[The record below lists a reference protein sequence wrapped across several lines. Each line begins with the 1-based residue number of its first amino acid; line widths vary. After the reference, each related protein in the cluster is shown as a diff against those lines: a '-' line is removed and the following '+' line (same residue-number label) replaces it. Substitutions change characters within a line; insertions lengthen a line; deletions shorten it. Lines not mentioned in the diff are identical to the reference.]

1 MTTIQI
7 SMSGVSIHRMRTDML
22 SELVAKLVKAGN
34 VAKEKVTKEM
44 IAELK
49 KSAAVFTD
57 AKTKEKTTQTT
68 VLSQQYFE
76 TLKKRY
82 TAFSGCITYAKNCGN
97 AAQEKAVEKIEPKFI
112 KISTVFALK
121 SEAISKLEKVL
132 TSLKQLPSEDF
143 EAIGAAAILA
153 DMESIVEEYRS
164 TINSRVDV
172 KVEKSKAVENARE
185 TVVRNIQKLLTSIK
199 YAQECLG
206 GSETELVK
214 SYNTIFAETAST
226 LKFMATVRAKN
237 KKEE

>member
-1 MTTIQI
+1 MSNVQI

-22 SELVAKLVKAGN
+22 SELVAKLVKAGG

-68 VLSQQYFE
+68 VLSQQYLD

-82 TAFSGCITYAKNCGN
+82 TALNGCLTTAKNSGIEAQGK
-97 AAQEKAVEKIEPKFI
+97 AAAKIEPKFV
-112 KISTVFALK
+112 KITTVFALK
-121 SEAISKLEKVL
+121 SEAISKLENVL
-132 TSLKQLPSEDF
+132 TSLKQLPAEDF
-143 EAIGAAAILA
+143 KTIGAAAILA
-153 DMESIVEEYRS
+153 DIESIVEEYRT

-172 KVEKSKAVENARE
+172 KVDKSKAVVTARDS
-185 TVVRNIQKLLTSIK
+185 VVKNIQKLLTSIK
-199 YAQECLG
+199 YAQDCLG

-214 SYNTIFAETAST
+214 SYNTIFAETAAT
-226 LKFMATVRAKN
+226 IKFMATVRAK
-237 KKEE
+237 KKDQ